1 MKQILIEVAKILWTV
16 PDMKEDLLIAIL
28 NPLKTETK
36 AAKMLKYLQENKND
50 AEIMRIDRL
59 LKKTLQ
65 IAEENQKMVLFL
77 LIIKKINKQKIN
89 SNTLKIVMLE
99 MKMVI

>member
-65 IAEENQKMVLFL
+65 IAEEN
-77 LIIKKINKQKIN
+77 
-89 SNTLKIVMLE
+89 
-99 MKMVI
+99 